1 MRKREWSVKN
11 KCHSF
16 RGKRGKKGGSQYPR
30 HTMNLFEGTHLSMKK
45 KIVNKIGDV
54 YSGDNYQGV
63 ILHSKYIIGLLNK
76 FVGKSYKDFK
86 RVYDNKIK
94 NIKKYNVYWSKLED
108 YLNKEPKIC
117 YFKQEFY
124 IDENGLIQ
132 RCKLISRYNIG
143 GPRLTKSQIRYNERV
158 KIPNLGVCRTDP
170 RCRVTKNWREQY
182 NDDEF
187 PIHHNKRYPILLGI
201 FWVVINK
208 KVLRLPV
215 YTYNSDYS
223 IEYFN
228 YRESFYDYKT
238 RKYVTIPFE
247 DYVPEYAKRDKTIQK
262 NRKQIVKDW
271 IPVHYKISSKC
282 YGQDYWVTV
291 ENPDFDEYRQEIVI
305 CMKIIENNPESKDEM
320 EAKISEIRERMNVL
334 PPMATINMGYGKFYL
349 FVKRYDYELALN
361 KK

>member
-30 HTMNLFEGTHLSMKK
+30 HAMNLFEGTHLSMKK
-45 KIVNKIGDV
+45 KIVNKIGDIS
-54 YSGDNYQGV
+54 SGSNRQGA

-76 FVGKSYKDFK
+76 FVGKSYKDF
-86 RVYDNKIK
+86 RLVYDKKIK
-94 NIKKYNVYWSKLED
+94 NIKKYNVYWFKLED
-108 YLNKEPKIC
+108 YLHKEPKTC

-132 RCKLISRYNIG
+132 RCKLLSRYKIG

-158 KIPNLGVCRTDP
+158 KIPNLGICRTDP
-170 RCRVTKNWREQY
+170 RCRVTKDWREQY

-187 PIHHNKRYPILLGI
+187 PIHHNKRYPILLGT

-208 KVLRLPV
+208 KVLRLPI

-228 YRESFYDYKT
+228 YRESFYDYIT
-238 RKYVTIPFE
+238 WKYITISFE
-247 DYVPEYAKRDKTIQK
+247 EYISKYDKITQK
-262 NRKQIVKDW
+262 NIKQIVKDW
-271 IPVHYKISSKC
+271 IPVYSKISSKC

-291 ENPDFDEYRQEIVI
+291 ENPDIDNYRREIVKY
-305 CMKIIENNPESKDEM
+305 MKIIENNPESKDEM
-320 EAKISEIRERMNVL
+320 EIKISEIRERMNTL

-349 FVKRYDYELALN
+349 FVKRHDYESALN

>member
-11 KCHSF
+11 ECHSF

-45 KIVNKIGDV
+45 KIVNKSGDV
-54 YSGDNYQGV
+54 FSGSNYQGA

-94 NIKKYNVYWSKLED
+94 NIKKYDIRWSRLED
-108 YLNKEPKIC
+108 YLHKEPKTC

-124 IDENGLIQ
+124 IDENDLIQ
-132 RCKLISRYNIG
+132 RCKLLSRYNIG
-143 GPRLTKSQIRYNERV
+143 GPRLTKSQIKYNERV
-158 KIPNLGVCRTDP
+158 KIPDLGVCRTDP
-170 RCRVTKNWREQY
+170 NDRVTKNWFGQY
-182 NDDEF
+182 DNDRF
-187 PIHHNKRYPILLGI
+187 PLHHNKRYPILLGT

-208 KVLRLPV
+208 KVMRLPV
-215 YTYNSDYS
+215 YTYNSYSS

-238 RKYVTIPFE
+238 WKYATISFE
-247 DYVPEYAKRDKTIQK
+247 EYISKYDKIIQK
-262 NRKQIVKDW
+262 NIKQIVKDW
-271 IPVHYKISSKC
+271 IPVHSKISSKC
-282 YGQDYWVTV
+282 YGQDYWITV
-291 ENPDFDEYRQEIVI
+291 ENPDIAEYYQEIGI
-305 CMKIIENNPESKDEM
+305 CMKIIKNNPESKDEM
-320 EAKISEIRERMNVL
+320 EAKISEIRERINVL

>member
-11 KCHSF
+11 ECHSF

-45 KIVNKIGDV
+45 KIVNKSGDV
-54 YSGDNYQGV
+54 FIGSNYQGA

-76 FVGKSYKDFK
+76 FIGKSYKDFK

-94 NIKKYNVYWSKLED
+94 NIKKYDIRWSRLED
-108 YLNKEPKIC
+108 YLHKEPKTC

-132 RCKLISRYNIG
+132 RCKLLSRYNIG
-143 GPRLTKSQIRYNERV
+143 GPRLTKSQIKYNERV
-158 KIPNLGVCRTDP
+158 KIPDLGVCRTDP
-170 RCRVTKNWREQY
+170 NDRVTKDWHGQY
-182 NDDEF
+182 NDDRF
-187 PIHHNKRYPILLGI
+187 PLHHNKRYPILLGT

-208 KVLRLPV
+208 KVMRLPV
-215 YTYNSDYS
+215 YTYNSYSS

-238 RKYVTIPFE
+238 WKYATISFE
-247 DYVPEYAKRDKTIQK
+247 EYISKYDKIIQK
-262 NRKQIVKDW
+262 NIKQIVKDW
-271 IPVHYKISSKC
+271 IPVHSKISSKC
-282 YGQDYWVTV
+282 YGQDYWITV
-291 ENPDFDEYRQEIVI
+291 ENPDIAEYYQEIGI
-305 CMKIIENNPESKDEM
+305 CMKIIKNNPESKDEM
-320 EAKISEIRERMNVL
+320 EAKINEIRERINVL

>member
-11 KCHSF
+11 ECHSF

-45 KIVNKIGDV
+45 KIINKSGDV
-54 YSGDNYQGV
+54 FIGSNYQGA

-94 NIKKYNVYWSKLED
+94 NIKKYDIRWSRLED
-108 YLNKEPKIC
+108 YLHKEPKTC

-132 RCKLISRYNIG
+132 RCKLLSRYNIG
-143 GPRLTKSQIRYNERV
+143 GPRLTKSQIKYNERV
-158 KIPNLGVCRTDP
+158 KIPDLGVCRTDP
-170 RCRVTKNWREQY
+170 NDRVTKNWFGQY
-182 NDDEF
+182 DNDRF
-187 PIHHNKRYPILLGI
+187 PLHHNKRYPILLGT

-208 KVLRLPV
+208 KVMRLPV
-215 YTYNSDYS
+215 YTYNSYSS

-238 RKYVTIPFE
+238 WKYATISFE
-247 DYVPEYAKRDKTIQK
+247 EYISKYDKIIQK
-262 NRKQIVKDW
+262 NIKQIVKDW
-271 IPVHYKISSKC
+271 IPVHSKISSKC
-282 YGQDYWVTV
+282 YGQDYWITV
-291 ENPDFDEYRQEIVI
+291 ENPDIAEYYQEIGI
-305 CMKIIENNPESKDEM
+305 CMKIIKNNPESKDEM
-320 EAKISEIRERMNVL
+320 EAKISEIRERINNL

-349 FVKRYDYELALN
+349 FVKRHDYELALN

>member
-16 RGKRGKKGGSQYPR
+16 RGKSGKKGGSQYPR

-45 KIVNKIGDV
+45 KIVNKIGDL
-54 YSGDNYQGV
+54 YSGSNRQGA

-76 FVGKSYKDFK
+76 FVGKSYKDFR

-94 NIKKYNVYWSKLED
+94 NIKKYNVYWFKLED
-108 YLNKEPKIC
+108 YLHKEPKTC

-132 RCKLISRYNIG
+132 RCKLLSRYNIG
-143 GPRLTKSQIRYNERV
+143 GPRLTKSQIKYNERV
-158 KIPNLGVCRTDP
+158 KIPNLGICRTDP
-170 RCRVTKNWREQY
+170 RYRVTKNWCERY

-187 PIHHNKRYPILLGI
+187 PIHHNKRYPILLGT
-201 FWVVINK
+201 FWVIVNK
-208 KVLRLPV
+208 KVMRLPV

-223 IEYFN
+223 IKYFN
-228 YRESFYDYKT
+228 YRESFYDYIT
-238 RKYVTIPFE
+238 WKYATISFE
-247 DYVPEYAKRDKTIQK
+247 EYISKYNKITQK
-262 NRKQIVKDW
+262 NIKQIVKDW

-282 YGQDYWVTV
+282 YGQDCWVTV
-291 ENPDFDEYRQEIVI
+291 ENPDIDDYRQEIVKY
-305 CMKIIENNPESKDEM
+305 MKIIENNPESKDEM
-320 EAKISEIRERMNVL
+320 ETKISEIRERMNTL
-334 PPMATINMGYGKFYL
+334 PPMATINMGYAKFYL
-349 FVKRYDYELALN
+349 FVKTHDSELALN

>member
-11 KCHSF
+11 ECHSF

-45 KIVNKIGDV
+45 KIINKSGDV
-54 YSGDNYQGV
+54 FIGSNYQGA

-94 NIKKYNVYWSKLED
+94 NIKKYDIRWSRLED
-108 YLNKEPKIC
+108 YLHKEPKTC

-132 RCKLISRYNIG
+132 RCKLLSRYNIG
-143 GPRLTKSQIRYNERV
+143 GPRLTKSQIKYNERV
-158 KIPNLGVCRTDP
+158 KIPDLGVCRTDP
-170 RCRVTKNWREQY
+170 NDRVTKNWFGQY
-182 NDDEF
+182 DNDRF
-187 PIHHNKRYPILLGI
+187 PLHHNKRYPILLGT
-201 FWVVINK
+201 FWIVINK
-208 KVLRLPV
+208 KVMRLPV
-215 YTYNSDYS
+215 YTYNSYSS

-238 RKYVTIPFE
+238 WKYATISFE
-247 DYVPEYAKRDKTIQK
+247 EYISKYDKIIQK
-262 NRKQIVKDW
+262 NIKQIVKDW
-271 IPVHYKISSKC
+271 IPVHSKISSKC
-282 YGQDYWVTV
+282 YGQDYWITV
-291 ENPDFDEYRQEIVI
+291 ENPDIAEYYQEIGI
-305 CMKIIENNPESKDEM
+305 CMKIIKNNPESKDEM
-320 EAKISEIRERMNVL
+320 EAKISEIRERINVL

-349 FVKRYDYELALN
+349 FVKREDYELALN

>member
-11 KCHSF
+11 ECHSF

-45 KIVNKIGDV
+45 KIVNKSGDV
-54 YSGDNYQGV
+54 FIGSNYQGA

-76 FVGKSYKDFK
+76 FIGKSYKDFK

-94 NIKKYNVYWSKLED
+94 NIKKYDIRWSRLED
-108 YLNKEPKIC
+108 YLHKEPKTC

-132 RCKLISRYNIG
+132 RCKLLSRYNIG
-143 GPRLTKSQIRYNERV
+143 GPRLTKSQIKYNERV
-158 KIPNLGVCRTDP
+158 KIPDLGVCRTDP
-170 RCRVTKNWREQY
+170 NDRVTKDWHGQY
-182 NDDEF
+182 NDDRF
-187 PIHHNKRYPILLGI
+187 PLHHNKRYPILLGT

-208 KVLRLPV
+208 KVMRLPV
-215 YTYNSDYS
+215 YTYNSYSS

-238 RKYVTIPFE
+238 WKYATISFE
-247 DYVPEYAKRDKTIQK
+247 EYISKYDKIIQK
-262 NRKQIVKDW
+262 NIKQIVKDW
-271 IPVHYKISSKC
+271 IPVHSKISSKC
-282 YGQDYWVTV
+282 YGQDYWITV
-291 ENPDFDEYRQEIVI
+291 ENPDIAEYYQEIGI
-305 CMKIIENNPESKDEM
+305 CMKIIKNNPESKDEM
-320 EAKISEIRERMNVL
+320 EAKINEIRERINVL

-349 FVKRYDYELALN
+349 FVKRHDYELVLN

>member
-11 KCHSF
+11 ECHSF

-45 KIVNKIGDV
+45 KIINKSGDV
-54 YSGDNYQGV
+54 FIGSNYQGA

-94 NIKKYNVYWSKLED
+94 NIKKYDIRWSRLED
-108 YLNKEPKIC
+108 YLHKEPKTC

-132 RCKLISRYNIG
+132 RCKLLSRYNIG
-143 GPRLTKSQIRYNERV
+143 GPRLTKSQIKYNERV
-158 KIPNLGVCRTDP
+158 KIPDLGVCRTDP
-170 RCRVTKNWREQY
+170 NDRVTKNWFGQY
-182 NDDEF
+182 DNDRF
-187 PIHHNKRYPILLGI
+187 PLHHNKRYPILLGT
-201 FWVVINK
+201 FWVIVNE
-208 KVLRLPV
+208 KVMRLPV
-215 YTYNSDYS
+215 YTYNSYSS

-238 RKYVTIPFE
+238 WKYATISFE
-247 DYVPEYAKRDKTIQK
+247 EYISKYDKIIQK
-262 NRKQIVKDW
+262 NIKQIVKDW
-271 IPVHYKISSKC
+271 IPVHSKISSKC
-282 YGQDYWVTV
+282 YGQDYWITV
-291 ENPDFDEYRQEIVI
+291 ENPDIAEYYQEIGI
-305 CMKIIENNPESKDEM
+305 CMKIIKNNPESKDEM
-320 EAKISEIRERMNVL
+320 EAKISEIRERINVL

-349 FVKRYDYELALN
+349 FVKRHDYELALN

>member
-11 KCHSF
+11 ECHSF

-45 KIVNKIGDV
+45 KIINKSGDV
-54 YSGDNYQGV
+54 FIGSNYQGA

-94 NIKKYNVYWSKLED
+94 NIKKYDIRWSRLED
-108 YLNKEPKIC
+108 YLHKEPKTC

-132 RCKLISRYNIG
+132 RCKLLSRYNIG
-143 GPRLTKSQIRYNERV
+143 GPRLTKSQIKYNERV
-158 KIPNLGVCRTDP
+158 KIPDLGVCRTDP
-170 RCRVTKNWREQY
+170 NDRVTKNWFGQY
-182 NDDEF
+182 DNDRF
-187 PIHHNKRYPILLGI
+187 PLHHNKRYPILLGT

-208 KVLRLPV
+208 KVMRLPV
-215 YTYNSDYS
+215 YTYNSYSS

-228 YRESFYDYKT
+228 YRESFYDYET
-238 RKYVTIPFE
+238 WKYKIISFE
-247 DYVPEYAKRDKTIQK
+247 EYISKYDKITKK
-262 NRKQIVKDW
+262 NIKQIVKDW
-271 IPVHYKISSKC
+271 IPVHSKISSKC
-282 YGQDYWVTV
+282 YGQDYWITV
-291 ENPDFDEYRQEIVI
+291 ENPDIAEYYQEIGI
-305 CMKIIENNPESKDEM
+305 CMKIIKNNPESKDEM
-320 EAKISEIRERMNVL
+320 EAKISEIRERINVL

>member
-11 KCHSF
+11 ECHSF

-45 KIVNKIGDV
+45 KIVNKSGDV
-54 YSGDNYQGV
+54 FSGSNYQGA

-94 NIKKYNVYWSKLED
+94 NIKKYDIRWSRLED
-108 YLNKEPKIC
+108 YLHKEPKTC

-132 RCKLISRYNIG
+132 RCKLLSRYNIG
-143 GPRLTKSQIRYNERV
+143 GPRLTKSQIKYNERV
-158 KIPNLGVCRTDP
+158 KIPDLGVCRTDP
-170 RCRVTKNWREQY
+170 NDRVTKNWFGQY
-182 NDDEF
+182 DNDRF
-187 PIHHNKRYPILLGI
+187 PLHHNKRYPILLGT

-208 KVLRLPV
+208 KVMRLPV
-215 YTYNSDYS
+215 YTYNSYSS

-238 RKYVTIPFE
+238 WKYATISFE
-247 DYVPEYAKRDKTIQK
+247 EYISKYDKIIQK
-262 NRKQIVKDW
+262 NIKQIVKDW
-271 IPVHYKISSKC
+271 IPVHSKISSKC
-282 YGQDYWVTV
+282 YGQDYWITV
-291 ENPDFDEYRQEIVI
+291 ENPDIAEYYQEIGI
-305 CMKIIENNPESKDEM
+305 CMKIIKNNPESKDEM
-320 EAKISEIRERMNVL
+320 EAKISEIRERINVL

>member
-11 KCHSF
+11 ECHSF

-30 HTMNLFEGTHLSMKK
+30 HTMNLFEGTHRSMKK
-45 KIVNKIGDV
+45 KIINKSGDV
-54 YSGDNYQGV
+54 FIGSNYQGA

-94 NIKKYNVYWSKLED
+94 NIKKYDIRWSRLED
-108 YLNKEPKIC
+108 YLHKEPKTC

-132 RCKLISRYNIG
+132 RCKLLSRYNIG

-158 KIPNLGVCRTDP
+158 KIPDLGVCRTDP
-170 RCRVTKNWREQY
+170 RCRVTKNWFGQY
-182 NDDEF
+182 DNDRF
-187 PIHHNKRYPILLGI
+187 PLHHNKRYPILLGT

-208 KVLRLPV
+208 KVMRLPV
-215 YTYNSDYS
+215 YTYNSYSS

-238 RKYVTIPFE
+238 WKYATISFE
-247 DYVPEYAKRDKTIQK
+247 EYISKYDKIIQK
-262 NRKQIVKDW
+262 NIKQIVKDW
-271 IPVHYKISSKC
+271 IPVHSKISSKC
-282 YGQDYWVTV
+282 YGQDYWITV
-291 ENPDFDEYRQEIVI
+291 ENPDIAEYYQEIGI
-305 CMKIIENNPESKDEM
+305 CMKIIKNNPESKDEM
-320 EAKISEIRERMNVL
+320 EAKISEIRERMNTL

>member
-45 KIVNKIGDV
+45 KIVNKIGDLS
-54 YSGDNYQGV
+54 SGSNYKGV

-76 FVGKSYKDFK
+76 FVGKSYKDFR

-94 NIKKYNVYWSKLED
+94 NIKKYDIRWYKLEN
-108 YLNKEPKIC
+108 YLHKEPKKC

-132 RCKLISRYNIG
+132 RCKLLSRYKIG
-143 GPRLTKSQIRYNERV
+143 GPRLTKSQIKYNERV
-158 KIPNLGVCRTDP
+158 KIPDLGICRTDP
-170 RCRVTKNWREQY
+170 NDRVTKNWFGQY
-182 NDDEF
+182 DNDRF
-187 PIHHNKRYPILLGI
+187 PLHHNKRYPILLGT

-208 KVLRLPV
+208 KVMRLPV
-215 YTYNSDYS
+215 YTYNSYFS

-238 RKYVTIPFE
+238 WKYATISFE
-247 DYVPEYAKRDKTIQK
+247 EYISKYDKIIQK
-262 NRKQIVKDW
+262 NIKQIVKDW
-271 IPVHYKISSKC
+271 IPVHSKISSKC
-282 YGQDYWVTV
+282 YGQDCWITV
-291 ENPDFDEYRQEIVI
+291 ENPDIAEYYQEIGI
-305 CMKIIENNPESKDEM
+305 CMKIIKNNPESKDEM
-320 EAKISEIRERMNVL
+320 EAKISEIRERINVL

>member
-11 KCHSF
+11 ECHSF

-45 KIVNKIGDV
+45 KIINKSGDV
-54 YSGDNYQGV
+54 FIGSNYQGA

-94 NIKKYNVYWSKLED
+94 NIKKYDIRWSRLED
-108 YLNKEPKIC
+108 YLHKEPKTC

-132 RCKLISRYNIG
+132 RCKLLSRYNIG
-143 GPRLTKSQIRYNERV
+143 GPRLTKSQIKYNERV
-158 KIPNLGVCRTDP
+158 KIPDLGVCRTDP
-170 RCRVTKNWREQY
+170 NDRVTKNWFGQY
-182 NDDEF
+182 DNDRF
-187 PIHHNKRYPILLGI
+187 PLHHNKRYPILLGT

-208 KVLRLPV
+208 KVMRLPV
-215 YTYNSDYS
+215 YTYNSYSS

-238 RKYVTIPFE
+238 WKYATISFE
-247 DYVPEYAKRDKTIQK
+247 EYINKYDKIIQK
-262 NRKQIVKDW
+262 NIKQIVKDW
-271 IPVHYKISSKC
+271 IPVHSKISSKC
-282 YGQDYWVTV
+282 YGQDYWITV
-291 ENPDFDEYRQEIVI
+291 ENPDIAEYYQEIGI
-305 CMKIIENNPESKDEM
+305 CMKIIKNNPESKDEM
-320 EAKISEIRERMNVL
+320 ETKISEIRERINNL

-349 FVKRYDYELALN
+349 FVKREDYELALN